1 MPNLPIDPDGSAA
14 VEARS
19 SLSISHLIHTLQRY
33 RYVIGLAMAGVAIG
47 CAILATAVYLL
58 APFQR
63 VKSQPFGLE
72 FKGATV
78 GESPNGVK
86 FSAAE
91 IASPPIL
98 LKVYRGN
105 ELAPFVPFDDFRRAI
120 LILQA
125 NAPLENLAADYQSQ
139 LADPRLTAVDRD
151 RIRREWQARSDALD
165 KNSYAIDYIVT
176 QKSGVVP
183 PTLGQKTLLD
193 VLSTWAA
200 YVINEQHLGQYQRAG
215 LTPGMMD
222 ARPAE
227 RAAYTRGRPGQTPG
241 AALSGSGET
250 VMPQLSDSLLDRL
263 VALSAE
269 SNDVKYRQK
278 MIDDF
283 RRLAA
288 RAIPAED
295 AVAYDQQLLRDP
307 KGDGPPALKASA
319 ATITAELDG
328 ARAEAK
334 RLTGEV
340 NEVYV
345 TVSRN
350 LNPSTELYTLT
361 SPSMSRTERAL
372 SLPRLGLYGLLLL
385 LLALPITVLICLA
398 HNYVREEDAIE
409 AGLPGS
415 RGCALAGRRRGQRPT
430 GGLAPRQR
438 RDDHD
443 RPTIAW
449 PRRPRHRGGGDRLVG

>member
-1 MPNLPIDPDGSAA
+1 MPNFPIDPHGSSA

-19 SLSISHLIHTLQRY
+19 SLSISHLIQTLQHY
-33 RYVIGLAMAGVAIG
+33 RYVIGLAMAGVAVG
-47 CAILATAVYLL
+47 CAILAIAVYLL

-183 PTLGQKTLLD
+183 ATLVQKALLD

-200 YVINEQHLGQYQRAG
+200 YVINEQHVVQYQLAV
-215 LTPGMMD
+215 LTPEMMD
-222 ARPAE
+222 ERPAE
-227 RAAYTRGRPGQTPG
+227 RTDYIRGLQALRSTIHRVLDNIRDLQEVPG
-241 AALSGSGET
+241 AEVVRTKSHLTLAEIQT
-250 VMPQLSDSLLDRL
+250 RL
-263 VALSAE
+263 E
-269 SNDVKYRQK
+269 
-278 MIDDF
+278 
-283 RRLAA
+283 
-288 RAIPAED
+288 
-295 AVAYDQQLLRDP
+295 
-307 KGDGPPALKASA
+307 
-319 ATITAELDG
+319 
-328 ARAEAK
+328 
-334 RLTGEV
+334 
-340 NEVYV
+340 
-345 TVSRN
+345 
-350 LNPSTELYTLT
+350 
-361 SPSMSRTERAL
+361 
-372 SLPRLGLYGLLLL
+372 
-385 LLALPITVLICLA
+385 
-398 HNYVREEDAIE
+398 H
-409 AGLPGS
+409 
-415 RGCALAGRRRGQRPT
+415 
-430 GGLAPRQR
+430 
-438 RDDHD
+438 
-443 RPTIAW
+443 
-449 PRRPRHRGGGDRLVG
+449 